1 MGIILGSFLGIT
13 LLIMLFSFYQSRKVA
28 KDTSDGYFLGGRSLT
43 GGVIG
48 ASLLLCNLSATNFVG
63 MTGDV
68 YRTNMATIGWETPCA
83 IALVVVACILL
94 PRYLKRGFATIPDF
108 LEERY
113 DGTVKKWVSVLFII
127 CYICNTLPI
136 CLYAGAI
143 TVNQIFDIPGMFG
156 LTYTQGVWA
165 MVLLIG
171 AIGIIYALF
180 GGLKMVATADT
191 LNGILLVIGGLLV
204 PVFGLLALGK
214 GSINDAM
221 HTILTAAP
229 EKLNA
234 IGTEQDLLP
243 FSTMFTGLMPVLI
256 YYWGMDQ
263 AIIQRALAAKNLKE
277 GQKGVMFAGVLK
289 LLTPLVL
296 MFPGIICFHLYGTG
310 ALENSDLA
318 YATLVNGV
326 LPKPLIGLFIAAMF
340 GAILST
346 FNGTLNSVCTLFAMN
361 LYKGKTQ
368 NGAPVSEAKIVRVGK
383 ICGLVVGIG
392 SMLVAPMIMYAPDG
406 LYSLVQ
412 QLNGL
417 FNVPIFTIMVM
428 GYLNK
433 KAPAIAAKISLIAFI
448 GVYGFTTFFM
458 DLPIYYLHV
467 SGAMFVICCIFMWV
481 MGKIKPTDKVFE
493 TKSTNVVS
501 ISPWKYRYECGT
513 LIAMGA
519 VLTYIAL
526 SPVGF
531 AQAGGAD
538 VMTGV
543 WMVVGVAATCLV
555 GFLFKKFMTRF
566 DKEVYEDTAKKPH
579 HSAKVN
585 IPSAFAQEERI

>member
-1 MGIILGSFLGIT
+1 MGVILGSFLGIT
-13 LLIMLFSFYQSRKVA
+13 LLIMAISFYQSRKVA
-28 KDTSDGYFLGGRSLT
+28 KDTSDGYFLGGRSLS

-113 DGTVKKWVSVLFII
+113 DATVKKWVSVLFII

-171 AIGIIYALF
+171 IIGIIYALF

-204 PVFGLLALGK
+204 PIFGLLALGK
-214 GSINDAM
+214 GDMGAAF
-221 HTILTAAP
+221 HTILNAAP
-229 EKLNA
+229 EKLNT

-243 FSTMFTGLMPVLI
+243 FSTMFTGLFPVLI

-277 GQKGVMFAGVLK
+277 GQKGVMFAGLLK

-296 MFPGIICFHLYGTG
+296 MFPGIIC
-310 ALENSDLA
+310 
-318 YATLVNGV
+318 
-326 LPKPLIGLFIAAMF
+326 
-340 GAILST
+340 
-346 FNGTLNSVCTLFAMN
+346 
-361 LYKGKTQ
+361 
-368 NGAPVSEAKIVRVGK
+368 
-383 ICGLVVGIG
+383 
-392 SMLVAPMIMYAPDG
+392 
-406 LYSLVQ
+406 
-412 QLNGL
+412 
-417 FNVPIFTIMVM
+417 
-428 GYLNK
+428 
-433 KAPAIAAKISLIAFI
+433 
-448 GVYGFTTFFM
+448 
-458 DLPIYYLHV
+458 
-467 SGAMFVICCIFMWV
+467 
-481 MGKIKPTDKVFE
+481 
-493 TKSTNVVS
+493 
-501 ISPWKYRYECGT
+501 
-513 LIAMGA
+513 
-519 VLTYIAL
+519 
-526 SPVGF
+526 
-531 AQAGGAD
+531 
-538 VMTGV
+538 
-543 WMVVGVAATCLV
+543 
-555 GFLFKKFMTRF
+555 
-566 DKEVYEDTAKKPH
+566 
-579 HSAKVN
+579 
-585 IPSAFAQEERI
+585 

>member
-1 MGIILGSFLGIT
+1 MGIILGSFLGVTLII
-13 LLIMLFSFYQSRKVA
+13 LLISFYQSRKVA
-28 KDTSDGYFLGGRSLT
+28 KNTSDGYFLGGRSLT

-48 ASLLLCNLSATNFVG
+48 ASLLLTNLSATNFVG
-63 MTGDV
+63 MTSDV
-68 YRTNMATIGWETPCA
+68 YRINMSTIGWETPCA
-83 IALVVVACILL
+83 IALVIVAVILL
-94 PRYLKRGFATIPDF
+94 PRYLSRGFATIPDF

-113 DGTVKKWVSVLFII
+113 DRGVKTMVSVLFLI
-127 CYICNTLPI
+127 CYLCNTLPI

-156 LTYTQGVWA
+156 LTYAQGVWA

-171 AIGIIYALF
+171 AVGIVYALV

-191 LNGILLVIGGLLV
+191 LNGVLLVIGGLLV
-204 PVFGLLALGK
+204 PIFGLMVLGN
-214 GSINDAM
+214 GSIGDAM
-221 HTILTAAP
+221 TTILNSAP

-243 FSTMFTGLMPVLI
+243 FSTLFTGLMPVLI

-277 GQKGVMFAGVLK
+277 GQKGVMFAGFLK

-296 MFPGIICFHLYGTG
+296 MFPGIICFHLFG
-310 ALENSDLA
+310 AGGIENSDLA
-318 YATLVNGV
+318 YATLVNRV

-346 FNGTLNSVCTLFAMN
+346 FNGTLNSVSTLFAMN
-361 LYKGKTQ
+361 IYKSRSK
-368 NGAPVSEAKIVRVGK
+368 NGEQVSEAKIVRVGK
-383 ICGLVVGIG
+383 ICGLVVGICA
-392 SMLVAPMIMYAPDG
+392 MFVAPMFMYASDG
-406 LYSLVQ
+406 LYSMFQ

-433 KAPAIAAKISLIAFI
+433 KTPAIAAKISLVVFIAVFGI
-448 GVYGFTTFFM
+448 TTFFM

-467 SGAMFVICCIFMWV
+467 SGIMFVVCCIFMWI

-493 TKSTNVVS
+493 RKHKNVVD
-501 ISPWKYRYECGT
+501 IQPWKYRYEFGT
-513 LIAMGA
+513 LIACGA

-526 SPVGF
+526 SPIGF
-531 AQAGGAD
+531 ASPTGAD

-543 WMVVGVAATCLV
+543 WMVVGVAATCVV
-555 GFLFKKFMTRF
+555 GYVFKKIMARF
-566 DKEVYEDTAKKPH
+566 DREIYEEKVTEDTSIA
-579 HSAKVN
+579 
-585 IPSAFAQEERI
+585 

>member
-1 MGIILGSFLGIT
+1 MGIILGSFLGVTLII
-13 LLIMLFSFYQSRKVA
+13 LLISFYQSRKVA
-28 KDTSDGYFLGGRSLT
+28 KNTSDGYFLGGRSLT

-48 ASLLLCNLSATNFVG
+48 ASLLLTNLSATNFVG
-63 MTGDV
+63 MTSDV
-68 YRTNMATIGWETPCA
+68 YRINMSTIGWETPCA
-83 IALVVVACILL
+83 IALVIVAVILL
-94 PRYLKRGFATIPDF
+94 PRYLSRGFATIPDF

-113 DGTVKKWVSVLFII
+113 DRGVKTMVSVLFLI
-127 CYICNTLPI
+127 CYLCNTLPI

-156 LTYTQGVWA
+156 LTYAQGVWA

-171 AIGIIYALF
+171 AVGIVYALV

-191 LNGILLVIGGLLV
+191 LNGVLLVIGGLLV
-204 PVFGLLALGK
+204 PIFGLMVLGN
-214 GSINDAM
+214 GSIGDAM
-221 HTILTAAP
+221 TTILNSAP

-243 FSTMFTGLMPVLI
+243 FSTLFTGLMPVLI

-277 GQKGVMFAGVLK
+277 GQKGVMFAGFLK

-296 MFPGIICFHLYGTG
+296 MFPGIICFHLFG
-310 ALENSDLA
+310 AGGIENSDLA
-318 YATLVNGV
+318 YATLVNRV

-346 FNGTLNSVCTLFAMN
+346 FNGTLNSVSTLFAMN
-361 LYKGKTQ
+361 IYKNHSK
-368 NGAPVSEAKIVRVGK
+368 NGEKVSEEKIVRVGK
-383 ICGLVVGIG
+383 LCGLIVGVCA
-392 SMLVAPMIMYAPDG
+392 MFVAPMFMYAPDG
-406 LYSLVQ
+406 LYSMFQ

-433 KAPAIAAKISLIAFI
+433 KTPAIAAKISLVVFIAVF
-448 GVYGFTTFFM
+448 GVTTFFM

-467 SGAMFVICCIFMWV
+467 SGIMFVVCCIFMWI

-493 TKSTNVVS
+493 RKRKNVVD
-501 ISPWKYRYECGT
+501 IQPWKYRYEFGT
-513 LIAMGA
+513 LIACGA

-526 SPVGF
+526 SPIGF
-531 AQAGGAD
+531 ASPTGAD

-543 WMVVGVAATCLV
+543 WMVVGVAATCVV
-555 GFLFKKFMTRF
+555 GYVFKKIMARF
-566 DKEVYEDTAKKPH
+566 DREIYEEKVTEDTSIA
-579 HSAKVN
+579 
-585 IPSAFAQEERI
+585 

>member
-1 MGIILGSFLGIT
+1 MGIILTSFLGIT
-13 LLIMLFSFYQSRKVA
+13 LLILAISFYQSRKVA

-63 MTGDV
+63 MTGNT
-68 YRTNMATIGWETPCA
+68 YRFNMAEIGWETPCA
-83 IALVVVACILL
+83 IALVVVAVILL
-94 PRYLKRGFATIPDF
+94 PRYLRRGFATIPDF

-113 DGTVKKWVSVLFII
+113 DKTVKKWVSILFII
-127 CYICNTLPI
+127 CYVCNTLPI

-143 TVNQIFDIPGMFG
+143 TLNQIFDVPGLFG

-204 PVFGLLALGK
+204 PIFGLLVLGN
-214 GSINDAM
+214 GNIGDAM
-221 HTILTAAP
+221 HTILNNAP
-229 EKLNA
+229 EKLNS
-234 IGTEQDLLP
+234 IGGEQDLLP

-263 AIIQRALAAKNLKE
+263 AIIQRALGAKNLVE
-277 GQKGVMFAGVLK
+277 GQKGVLFAGFLK
-289 LLTPLVL
+289 LLTPIVL
-296 MFPGIICFHLYGTG
+296 MFPGIIAFHLYGAGTI
-310 ALENSDLA
+310 ENSDLT

-326 LPKPLIGLFIAAMF
+326 LPKPLIGLFVAAMF

-361 LYKGKTQ
+361 LYHGKQ
-368 NGAPVSEAKIVRVGK
+368 KDGRPVPEAQIVRVGK

-392 SMLVAPMIMYAPDG
+392 SMIVAPLIMYAPDG
-406 LYSLVQ
+406 LYAMFQ
-412 QLNGL
+412 KLNGL

-433 KAPAIAAKISLIAFI
+433 KTPAIAAKISLIAFI
-448 GVYGFTTFFM
+448 GVYGYTTFFM

-467 SGAMFVICCIFMWV
+467 SGAMFVICCIFMWI
-481 MGKIKPTDKVFE
+481 MGKVAPTDKVFE
-493 TKSTNVVS
+493 TRRSNVVS
-501 ISPWKYRYECGT
+501 IQPWKYRYEVGTAIMCGV
-513 LIAMGA
+513 
-519 VLTYIAL
+519 VLTYVAL
-526 SPVGF
+526 SPAGF
-531 AQAGGAD
+531 AGPEGAT

-543 WMVVGVAATCLV
+543 WMVVGVALTCLA
-555 GFLFKKFMTRF
+555 GYIFKKVMVRF
-566 DKEVYEDTAKKPH
+566 DRQVYAEDDAAEESASRTA
-579 HSAKVN
+579 
-585 IPSAFAQEERI
+585 